1 VGVGLTVGDGSL
13 LNPFERPFTLSFLS
27 KAGKGLSL
35 VFDVVPLV
43 IKLAVGLASIV
54 GLSNSKGVGCR
65 GRMVVGLQG
74 VTFANF
80 V

>member
-1 VGVGLTVGDGSL
+1 VGVGLVVDNGGL
-13 LNPFERPFTLSFLS
+13 LNPLEHLFALSFLS
-27 KAGKGLSL
+27 EVGKGLSL
-35 VFDVVPLV
+35 VFDVVLLA

-65 GRMVVGLQG
+65 GRMVMGPQG